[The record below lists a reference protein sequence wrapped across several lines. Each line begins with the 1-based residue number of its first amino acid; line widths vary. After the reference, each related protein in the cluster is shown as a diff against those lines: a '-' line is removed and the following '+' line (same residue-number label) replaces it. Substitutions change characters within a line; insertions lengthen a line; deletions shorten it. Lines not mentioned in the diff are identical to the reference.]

1 MPRTTVTTPT
11 RDDLI
16 NMNRLTQ
23 DGTGEVFKDED
34 LDDIVSL
41 NNAAFDYYIDD
52 INDTTSI
59 GIVFAHLIGSGHI
72 FTDGNKSTGTRAFKW
87 ILAHNDKELNPDL
100 SEEALIEI
108 INDLVEVDDPA
119 EAVQAAIEK
128 VAPYVREVDL

>member
-1 MPRTTVTTPT
+1 
-11 RDDLI
+11 
-16 NMNRLTQ
+16 MNRLTQ

-72 FTDGNKSTGTRAFKW
+72 FTDGNKSTGTRDVYKRQIRHNSSCAAFV
-87 ILAHNDKELNPDL
+87 IGRP
-100 SEEALIEI
+100 
-108 INDLVEVDDPA
+108 P
-119 EAVQAAIEK
+119 
-128 VAPYVREVDL
+128 